1 MVLLRLGKN
10 AIQCN
15 AVIKSDYG
23 RLKLTGKTPKVA
35 LIVCM
40 RKLMTILNTMVKKY
54 THWANNPI

>member
-1 MVLLRLGKN
+1 MTKAWKKRYSMYRRH
-10 AIQCN
+10 
-15 AVIKSDYG
+15 KSDYE